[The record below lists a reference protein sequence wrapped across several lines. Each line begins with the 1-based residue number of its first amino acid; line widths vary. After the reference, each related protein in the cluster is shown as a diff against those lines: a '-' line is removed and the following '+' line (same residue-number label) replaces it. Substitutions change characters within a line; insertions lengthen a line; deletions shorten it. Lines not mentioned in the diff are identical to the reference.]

1 MRLDLLSSRWIFP
14 FGMFRHLRR
23 DRPGKEQLWNRLG
36 DSHRQVYRHDFDSI
50 KSTRQER
57 KFEKREAGNPIRPLI
72 LWRRLFTGYRAAFLG
87 VSGFESK
94 VEVNISPGR

>member
-1 MRLDLLSSRWIFP
+1 MFLLKANETRLADLSAGYSP

-36 DSHRQVYRHDFDSI
+36 DSHRQVYRHDFDAI

-57 KFEKREAGNPIRPLI
+57 KFEKREAGNPIPASYI
-72 LWRRLFTGYRAAFLG
+72 VAAALYWL
-87 VSGFESK
+87 SGCIFR
-94 VEVNISPGR
+94 GFGL

>member
-1 MRLDLLSSRWIFP
+1 MFLLKANETRLADLSAGYSP

-36 DSHRQVYRHDFDSI
+36 DSHCQVYRHDFDAI

-57 KFEKREAGNPIRPLI
+57 TFEKREAGNPIPASYIVAAGRF
-72 LWRRLFTGYRAAFLG
+72 LFYGGIFWG
-87 VSGFESK
+87 VG
-94 VEVNISPGR
+94 VL